1 MMNLSPTPAG
11 AAEIHCLRELLWTRK
26 VAEARERCA
35 RLLLAHP
42 VDPQVLL
49 LAAEIAL
56 RTGDVRECQSHLQG
70 CLATDSRD
78 PHQALRVAELLFSS
92 GQQHEAWVAAGR
104 VRELAPEQPEL
115 CDRFGTL
122 LTHLGEIREAVAYYE
137 RAVASAPKVVHFRYN
152 LAMAQRMTGELAQA
166 EANLD
171 HYLSVQP
178 YDGEAHHARSGLRR
192 QTPTSN
198 HVDELEARLS
208 SCGAHRATVGLGYA
222 LAKELEDLKE
232 YSRSF
237 MHLSRAAHQ
246 HRAMLR
252 YQVTDDLEVLDT
264 LRRRHTQDNLRLMGS
279 GVDADECVF
288 IIGLPRSGTTLVERM
303 VGSHSHVYA
312 AGELDAFP
320 NAVILA
326 GRRASDRPLGKLELI
341 EQSLKGDAASLARSY
356 LSQVRSRIGNAARFT
371 DKLPLNYLYA
381 GLIHAALP
389 RAKFVLVRRDPVD
402 NCFAMYKTL
411 FASGYPFSYDLSEL
425 GQYYLGWD
433 KLMRHW
439 QQLIGPGWLE
449 IHYEDLVAD
458 PERVARQ
465 VTEHC
470 GLSWEP
476 ACLDFHASRAPVA
489 TASATQ
495 VRQQIYTDSVGR
507 WRHYE
512 ANLAPLA
519 KYFEHL
525 Q

>member
-1 MMNLSPTPAG
+1 MSEAIDKLVNASPTPAG
-11 AAEIHCLRELLWTRK
+11 AAEIQRLRE
-26 VAEARERCA
+26 
-35 RLLLAHP
+35 
-42 VDPQVLL
+42 
-49 LAAEIAL
+49 
-56 RTGDVRECQSHLQG
+56 
-70 CLATDSRD
+70 LATDSRD
-78 PHQALRVAELLFSS
+78 PHLVLRVAELLFSA
-92 GQQHEAWVAAGR
+92 GQQYEAWVAAGR
-104 VRELAPEQPEL
+104 VRELAPGQPEL

-122 LTHLGEIREAVAYYE
+122 LTHLGEVREAVTYYE
-137 RAVASAPKVVHFRYN
+137 RAIASAPQVVHFRYN
-152 LAMAQRMTGELAQA
+152 LAMAQRMTGELVQA

-171 HYLSVQP
+171 HYLSVHP
-178 YDGEAHHARSGLRR
+178 YDGEAHNARSGLRR

-208 SCGAHRATVGLGYA
+208 SCGPRRATVGLGYA
-222 LAKELEDLKE
+222 LAKELEDLEE

-252 YQVTDDLEVLDT
+252 YQVADDLEALDT
-264 LRRRHTQDNLRLMGS
+264 LRRRHTQDSLRLMGP
-279 GVDADECVF
+279 GVATDECIF
-288 IIGLPRSGTTLVERM
+288 IIGLPRSGTTLLERM
-303 VGSHSHVYA
+303 MGSHSLVHA

-320 NAVILA
+320 NAVIAA
-326 GRRASDRPLGKLELI
+326 GRRASARPLGKLELI
-341 EQSLKGDAASLARSY
+341 EQSLQGDAASLAYSY
-356 LSQVRSRIGNAARFT
+356 LSQVRPRIGNVARFT

-389 RAKFVLVRRDPVD
+389 RAKFVLVRRDPLD

-411 FASGYPFSYDLSEL
+411 FASGYPFSYDLAEL
-425 GQYYLGWD
+425 AQYDLGWD

-449 IHYEDLVAD
+449 LHYEELVAD
-458 PERVARQ
+458 TERVARR

-476 ACLDFHASRAPVA
+476 ACLDFHANRAPVA

-495 VRQQIYTDSVGR
+495 VRQRLYTDSVGK

-519 KYFEHL
+519 AYFQHPR
-525 Q
+525 